1 MVRSL
6 RLTQPD
12 SNVGSAALEYEE
24 LLSPQRGSG
33 RRGLQGSLRRFGALS
48 VESGVI
54 ARLDN
59 EY

>member
-1 MVRSL
+1 MVRGL

-12 SNVGSAALEYEE
+12 SSMGSAALEFEV
-24 LLSPQRGSG
+24 LLSPQRGSE
-33 RRGLQGSLRRFGALS
+33 RRGRQESLRRFGALS

-54 ARLDN
+54 ARLDY